1 MQVVLSD
8 DSFDVKI
15 ILVFNSQRFSKRVFV
30 KRKIPTIAD
39 GIPFVTPKVEK
50 SNFYKDLNT
59 LIDSEFTTKKILE
72 KKK

>member
-15 ILVFNSQRFSKRVFV
+15 ILVFNSQTFSKGVFV

-39 GIPFVTPKVEK
+39 GIPFVT
-50 SNFYKDLNT
+50 S
-59 LIDSEFTTKKILE
+59 
-72 KKK
+72 